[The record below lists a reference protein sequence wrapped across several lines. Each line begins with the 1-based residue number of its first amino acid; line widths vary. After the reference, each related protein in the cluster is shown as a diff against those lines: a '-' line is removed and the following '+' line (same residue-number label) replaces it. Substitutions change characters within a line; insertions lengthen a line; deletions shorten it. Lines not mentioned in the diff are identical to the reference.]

1 VSTASSLPD
10 TIALAAAVAGPV
22 LVPGDPGFAEE
33 VTGYNLAAVT
43 APAVVVGATSADDVA
58 EAVRWAVATD
68 RKVAVQATGHGLYA
82 DLGDTVL
89 ISTRRMDAVHVDP
102 DTRTARVGAGARWR
116 AVIDAAAPHGLAPL
130 NGSSSTVGVVGYTT
144 GGGLGPLSRRFG
156 FAADHVRRLEI
167 VTADGQVREVDP
179 GRNADLFWAVRGGKG
194 NLGIVTEIEFDLM
207 PVARFYGGG
216 IFFPA
221 AAAREVLHAWRTWA
235 PTLPDDAS
243 TSVAL
248 LQLPP
253 DPALPEPLRGQY
265 AVHVRFTHL
274 GTAAEGEAL
283 LAPMRAVA
291 EPLLDAV
298 GEMPYAAIDAVHMDP
313 PQPLPFADR
322 GATLASLPA
331 EAVDALLGVAGSDAG
346 SPLAI
351 VELRLLGGA
360 IARAPQVPNAVEG
373 RDAAFSLFAIGV
385 LAGPPA
391 AAVPGALKGV
401 AAAVEPW
408 TSGAL
413 VNFPADGDPWNGPDR
428 DRLEEI
434 VVRHDPA
441 GTFATNLALARR
453 SLAR

>member
-1 VSTASSLPD
+1 
-10 TIALAAAVAGPV
+10 
-22 LVPGDPGFAEE
+22 
-33 VTGYNLAAVT
+33 
-43 APAVVVGATSADDVA
+43 
-58 EAVRWAVATD
+58 
-68 RKVAVQATGHGLYA
+68 
-82 DLGDTVL
+82 
-89 ISTRRMDAVHVDP
+89 
-102 DTRTARVGAGARWR
+102 
-116 AVIDAAAPHGLAPL
+116 
-130 NGSSSTVGVVGYTT
+130 
-144 GGGLGPLSRRFG
+144 
-156 FAADHVRRLEI
+156 
-167 VTADGQVREVDP
+167 
-179 GRNADLFWAVRGGKG
+179 VRGGKG

-274 GTAAEGEAL
+274 GTAVEGETL

-331 EAVDALLGVAGSDAG
+331 EAVDALLGVAGPDAG

-360 IARAPQVPNAVEG
+360 IARAPRVPNAVGG

-391 AAVPGALKGV
+391 AAVPGSLYGV

-408 TSGAL
+408 VSGAL
-413 VNFPADGDPWNGPDR
+413 VNFPAGGDPWNGPDR